1 MNRYA
6 KPIFHCYTNTSSLF
20 ILLHYSLLLLT
31 SKKSRMRFSEEWKV
45 NSEKE
50 NPVHLRERDFLE
62 ATPGFEPGNQGFA
75 DPCLTTWLCRHMRK
89 GANSTFSVWSGWRGS
104 NSLPPPWQGGA
115 LPDELQPQIWCPEP
129 ESNQRHVDFQS
140 TALPT
145 ELSGQIWRPGT
156 GSNRRPLAWQASVLT
171 SWTTGPDPNV
181 VETTGLEPVTPCL

>member
-1 MNRYA
+1 MRSITSFMALAITSFCVLKRNDVDLKVKWCLR
-6 KPIFHCYTNTSSLF
+6 FHRKTMLCPQGHKHKNKKQVFRLAF
-20 ILLHYSLLLLT
+20 LLGGDTQIWTGESGFCRPMPY
-31 SKKSRMRFSEEWKV
+31 
-45 NSEKE
+45 
-50 NPVHLRERDFLE
+50 HLAMSPD
-62 ATPGFEPGNQGFA
+62 
-75 DPCLTTWLCRHMRK
+75 
-89 GANSTFSVWSGWRGS
+89 WSGWRGS

-115 LPDELQPQIWCPEP
+115 LPDELHPHKWCPEP

-171 SWTTGPDPNV
+171 SWTTGPNPNV